1 MEVHCRGAAAS
12 DERQPVEHS
21 ATLMPTYFALIASG
35 AKSVEGR
42 IRAGMWLNVQPG
54 DTIRFTPN
62 AVPSQSAAP
71 DGQGPALPPMQAT
84 EYVTVRATAVQHYD
98 TFEAMLT
105 AEGLSACLPGVGS
118 IADGVEIYRSIPT
131 YRERESAQHV
141 IAVRIALLA
150 SHAS

>member
-1 MEVHCRGAAAS
+1 MEVQDNR
-12 DERQPVEHS
+12 DVRQPMEHR
-21 ATLMPTYFALIASG
+21 ATLMPKYLELIASG

-42 IRAGMWLNVQPG
+42 IRAGMWLHVQPG

-62 AVPSQSAAP
+62 AGPSQPAAP
-71 DGQGPALPPMQAT
+71 DGQGPAPMQAT
-84 EYVTVRATAVQHYD
+84 ESVTVRVTAVHHYD

-105 AEGLSACLPGVGS
+105 AEGLSACLPGVDS

-141 IAVRIALLA
+141 IAVCIALLA
-150 SHAS
+150 CHA